1 MNFAHYQ
8 QRQLTFLQTLA
19 PLVKIGGSLQY
30 VVCSLEPE
38 ENEQVAAGFLEKH
51 PNFTIDDSYD
61 TLAEVVRPF
70 VDENGYFITY
80 PHTSHM
86 DGFFSVR
93 FKRMQ

>member
-1 MNFAHYQ
+1 MNRILFII
-8 QRQLTFLQTLA
+8 LLPLFL
-19 PLVKIGGSLQY
+19 VS
-30 VVCSLEPE
+30 CSMEPE
-38 ENEQVAAGFLEKH
+38 ENEQVAAGFMEKH
-51 PNFTIDDSYD
+51 PNFEIHKPDD

-70 VDENGYFITY
+70 VDNNGFFRTY